1 MYNRRM
7 HLPRSLAS
15 FNRRVTNPIQ
25 RRWAGRIPFHAIIEH
40 VGRRSGRIYRTPV
53 LCFRATGRPEGF
65 VFLVGYGVTSDW
77 VRNVL
82 AADGGTVVHLG
93 RRQRVGRVRLVRAPE
108 GRALLPLPLRLLTTV
123 AGEGDVLAVDVLTS

>member
-1 MYNRRM
+1 M
-7 HLPRSLAS
+7 HLPRALAS

-40 VGRRSGRIYRTPV
+40 PGRRSGRIYRTPV
-53 LCFRATGRPEGF
+53 LCFRAPGTPAGF

-77 VRNVL
+77 VRNLL

-93 RRQRVGRVRLVRAPE
+93 RRHRVGNVRLVRAPA
-108 GRALLPLPLRLLTTV
+108 GRQLLPAPLRVLARV
-123 AGEGDVLAVDVLTS
+123 SGEGDVIRVDVVAP